1 MQHIFSKLKNKEF
14 EALIFD
20 FGAVI
25 INIDYNL
32 TKSVF
37 EQYGIE
43 NFDLLF
49 SKAKQNNLFDNFEK
63 GLISNDKFRTELR
76 KITQINI
83 SDFKIDR
90 AWNSMVLDLPKE
102 RLKLLEKLKRD
113 FPLFLL
119 SNTNRIHEK
128 AFTTYIERIY
138 GWNNFSNLFQKIY
151 FSHHIHMRK
160 PDSEIFELLLNENN
174 LRPEHTLFI
183 DDSPQ
188 HIEGAQKVGLVTI
201 HKTDNLDICDL
212 FSIK

>member
-113 FPLFLL
+113 FPLFL
-119 SNTNRIHEK
+119 
-128 AFTTYIERIY
+128 Y
-138 GWNNFSNLFQKIY
+138 Q
-151 FSHHIHMRK
+151 
-160 PDSEIFELLLNENN
+160 SEL
-174 LRPEHTLFI
+174 
-183 DDSPQ
+183 
-188 HIEGAQKVGLVTI
+188 
-201 HKTDNLDICDL
+201 
-212 FSIK
+212 